1 MGAASALA
9 VARYDDPSSGFY
21 LFSLD
26 EHGTV
31 VTDTCHDSVEAALD
45 QAALEYVGLTWT
57 DVPAV

>member
-45 QAALEYVGLTWT
+45 QAALEYVGLT
-57 DVPAV
+57 